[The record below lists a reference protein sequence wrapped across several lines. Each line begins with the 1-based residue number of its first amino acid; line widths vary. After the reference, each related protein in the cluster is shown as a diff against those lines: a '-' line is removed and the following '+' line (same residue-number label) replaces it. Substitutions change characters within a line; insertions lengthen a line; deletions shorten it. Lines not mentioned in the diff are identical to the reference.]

1 MLEENENAIKDAIK
15 KDLGRDA
22 GNEFS
27 LAMEEIDTLLK
38 HFQEWGAPKKVKKPA
53 DLESDDELVIKPEPL
68 GVVLVISPWNFPL
81 HTSMPC
87 ASALAG
93 GNTVI
98 LKLSEIS
105 PTFSSTFASLVAKYF
120 NNKLFA
126 AVEGEVKEVK
136 ALLDEKFDHIMY
148 TGNPTIA
155 REIMAA
161 AAKNLTPVTLELG
174 GKK

>member
-1 MLEENENAIKDAIK
+1 MLQLELVNEQREYFKSGATRCPILCRDTLQTFKIMLEENENAIKDAIK

-68 GVVLVISPWNFPL
+68 G
-81 HTSMPC
+81 
-87 ASALAG
+87 
-93 GNTVI
+93 
-98 LKLSEIS
+98 
-105 PTFSSTFASLVAKYF
+105 
-120 NNKLFA
+120 KLFA